1 MLTQQCC
8 AFCDALTMARDQG
21 MTRFFL
27 PAALLAFAL
36 SFAGWPLAAGAAT
49 MNYCETYADRVA
61 QYSPAAKADEQARQ
75 FVRDKAFYTCLNM
88 DEEPPLPESAL
99 GLFIDPSSSPFRVL
113 DAPEAVTAPALAP
126 QQPPASEGQEQPAQD
141 GASVS
146 LDADTPGGSE
156 GAGETGPAPADDG
169 QGRGSGHAK
178 GSDEW
183 EAFCAKYYPN
193 SFDPKTGTV
202 IPAKL
207 GRRVACR

>member
-1 MLTQQCC
+1 
-8 AFCDALTMARDQG
+8 

-36 SFAGWPLAAGAAT
+36 SFAGWPLAARAAT

-61 QYSPAAKADEQARQ
+61 QYSPAAKADDQARQ
-75 FVRDKAFYTCLNM
+75 FIRDKAFYECLNM
-88 DEEPPLPESAL
+88 DEEPPLPQDAL
-99 GLFIDPSSSPFRVL
+99 GLSMDPTGSPFKVL
-113 DAPEAVTAPALAP
+113 DAPDAATARTMAP
-126 QQPPASEGQEQPAQD
+126 QPSQPGEKTGGEA
-141 GASVS
+141 ASVS
-146 LDADTPGGSE
+146 MDADTPGESG
-156 GAGETGPAPADDG
+156 GETGGGAAKTASADDG
-169 QGRGSGHAK
+169 QGRGSGQPR
-178 GSDEW
+178 GSEKW